1 MMELKKVRKEK
12 AISHAEE
19 EEETEEKVENEEN
32 EEINVNETRGRYEE
46 LVDIG
51 IGQRSIQGPSRPIHE
66 RAIGVTAQAA
76 ASALKSA
83 QNYEIKGKS
92 WQIGPGW
99 RGQSLSVT
107 LSTKMSQECREKRAQ
122 LIDGKSSVWL
132 TRQSR

>member
-1 MMELKKVRKEK
+1 MELKKVRKEK

-66 RAIGVTAQAA
+66 RFIGVTA
-76 ASALKSA
+76 ASALKTTISRVKVA
-83 QNYEIKGKS
+83 ISVKENFRQEKKS
-92 WQIGPGW
+92 ELK
-99 RGQSLSVT
+99 LSNV
-107 LSTKMSQECREKRAQ
+107 
-122 LIDGKSSVWL
+122 
-132 TRQSR
+132 